1 MGRQGAYLQSQ
12 RTFQSQ
18 PLLCLAG
25 TAGRYHHH
33 RLCCAAFWKGNV
45 ARTGS
50 EIAVAATD
58 TASAPLRLL
67 TRLLAD
73 REVDPANAVT
83 LTNEVLIITM
93 GETAHYA
100 LVQIGID
107 TELSIQTLGEFFS
120 IGITGEDPRRQHLL
134 GHRFISPPGMPIFK
148 EIDQAAL
155 HRLSLT
161 FAYPSSRPAESWF
174 YLTTSVQTAGYAATE
189 NWVIHHRDNV
199 LRLRRRGRRPDDE

>member
-83 LTNEVLIITM
+83 LTNEVLIIPM
-93 GETAHYA
+93 GELRSLLYSGLARLAGRTSPTVAA
-100 LVQIGID
+100 RVG
-107 TELSIQTLGEFFS
+107 LG
-120 IGITGEDPRRQHLL
+120 
-134 GHRFISPPGMPIFK
+134 
-148 EIDQAAL
+148 A
-155 HRLSLT
+155 
-161 FAYPSSRPAESWF
+161 SRPTF
-174 YLTTSVQTAGYAATE
+174 
-189 NWVIHHRDNV
+189 V
-199 LRLRRRGRRPDDE
+199 LILADWRWTRASALSCTPNAS

>member
-93 GETAHYA
+93 GE
-100 LVQIGID
+100 LR
-107 TELSIQTLGEFFS
+107 S
-120 IGITGEDPRRQHLL
+120 LL
-134 GHRFISPPGMPIFK
+134 YSGRARLAGRTSPTV
-148 EIDQAAL
+148 AA
-155 HRLSLT
+155 R
-161 FAYPSSRPAESWF
+161 
-174 YLTTSVQTAGYAATE
+174 VG
-189 NWVIHHRDNV
+189 
-199 LRLRRRGRRPDDE
+199 